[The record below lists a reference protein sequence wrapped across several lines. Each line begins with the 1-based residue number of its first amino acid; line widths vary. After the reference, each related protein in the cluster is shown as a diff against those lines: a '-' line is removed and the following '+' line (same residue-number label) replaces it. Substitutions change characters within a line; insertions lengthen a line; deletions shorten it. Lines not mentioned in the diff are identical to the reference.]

1 MNKIVKKIFAAA
13 SLLVMSTSAIAC
25 GSIGGGG
32 DYVGELEP
40 GFWAN
45 LAATTGGSTG
55 SGGLGGD
62 SSTDFVVNGSQT
74 AAVAY
79 DGSAVTINFYHTMG
93 EKLREVLNP
102 WIAEFNKV
110 YPNITI
116 VHESKGGYDEL
127 RELITT
133 EMQGGSAPHIAYC
146 YPDHVAMYKKAGAVA
161 TLDDYISSTAN
172 VPIKVYNDETKQ
184 YDIDG
189 VTQMGF
195 TQAELNEFVRGY
207 LEEGRAFGD
216 GKMYTLPYSKS
227 TEVLYYNKTFF
238 EKNGLQVPTTW
249 DEMETVLQQIKA
261 IDPNCV
267 PLGYDSESNWFITM
281 CEQLGTPYT
290 SAKKGEF
297 FLFNVEENRTF
308 IERLRKWYQLRLV
321 TTEELYGSYTSDLFT
336 QTDPNELKSYM
347 CIGSSAGASYQCPDV
362 YVNED
367 NQKVYPFEVGV
378 AMPPQISEEF
388 PKVISQGPSLCMFKK
403 QNKQEMAAT
412 WLFMKFLTT
421 SMGLQA
427 NFSTESGYA
436 PVIKNLDAKYPKYA
450 AKLAAADGNA
460 NLAASCIKQCLSQE
474 NAMFVSPAFVGSSG
488 ARDQVGILLQT
499 CIAKTLEDGQTAS
512 DLIKTQFEQSV
523 NKLHSEYELN

>member
-1 MNKIVKKIFAAA
+1 MNKIVKKLFAFT
-13 SLLVMSTSAIAC
+13 SLLVLSAGSFAC

-32 DYVGELEP
+32 DNVGELEP
-40 GFWAN
+40 GFWAD
-45 LAATTGGSTG
+45 LAATTGGSNNN
-55 SGGLGGD
+55 GGLGNYDGD
-62 SSTDFVVNGSQT
+62 FTITGDAT
-74 AAVAY
+74 KAVAY

-102 WIAEFNKV
+102 WITEFNKL

-116 VHESKGGYDEL
+116 VHESKGGYPEL

-133 EMQGGSAPHIAYC
+133 ELQGGNAPHIAYC

-161 TLDDYISSTAN
+161 TLDDYIVSES
-172 VPIKVYNDETKQ
+172 
-184 YDIDG
+184 
-189 VTQMGF
+189 MGF
-195 TQAELNEFVRGY
+195 TQTELNEFVRGY
-207 LEEGRAFGD
+207 LEEGRAYGD

-238 EKNGLQVPTTW
+238 DKHGLKVPTTW
-249 DEMETVLQQIKA
+249 DEMETVMLQIKEL
-261 IDPNCV
+261 DPNCV
-267 PLGYDSESNWFITM
+267 PLGYDSEANWFITM
-281 CEQLGTPYT
+281 TEQLGTPYT
-290 SAKKGEF
+290 TAKKGEYF
-297 FLFNVEENRTF
+297 QFDVEANRSF
-308 IERLRKWYQLRLV
+308 VERLRKWYQLRLV

-336 QTDPNELKSYM
+336 QTDANEIKSYM

-362 YVNED
+362 YVNE
-367 NQKVYPFEVGV
+367 NNEQVYPFEVGV
-378 AMPPQISEEF
+378 ALPPQINANA

-427 NFSTESGYA
+427 NFSIMSGYA
-436 PVIKNLDAKYPKYA
+436 PVIKNLDTKFPQYA
-450 AKLAAADGNA
+450 NKLAAADGNA
-460 NLAASCIKQCLSQE
+460 NLPALCIKQCLAQE

-499 CIAKTLEDGQTAS
+499 CMSKQLEGQTPAE
-512 DLIKTQFEQSV
+512 LIQAQFSQTVS
-523 NKLHSEYELN
+523 KLRYEYELN